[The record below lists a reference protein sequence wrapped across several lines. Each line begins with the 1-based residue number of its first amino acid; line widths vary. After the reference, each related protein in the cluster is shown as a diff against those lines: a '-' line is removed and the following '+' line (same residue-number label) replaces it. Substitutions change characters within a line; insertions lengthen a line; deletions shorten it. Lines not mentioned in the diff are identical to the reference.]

1 MKIDRKYGSVTLSHP
16 LLTFGICAQPQVLNN
31 VISNQH
37 FIGKGLTQRFLFC
50 LPDSMIGHR
59 KLIQDIN
66 GTEVTKKY
74 QELIYRLLNMPPNP
88 DQCIELTCKATDLF
102 TAYADKIEFQMSE
115 KEALADYRDFF
126 SKLPGKT
133 LRMAGSLH
141 LCEHSTSECIS
152 GPTMAAAIEISKYY
166 GQQYLKMMC
175 AESYND
181 IPQLVLDKMIALAK
195 KNGVSII
202 SFRDIKRSVRK
213 LTDEQ
218 VRDALEVLTTHKYIS
233 YVPPEHNSGNRRK
246 ESYALNP
253 ILLES
258 SHCPLT
264 IKNHKRKR

>member
-50 LPDSMIGHR
+50 LPNSMIGHR

-115 KEALADYRDFF
+115 NEALADRLQRFFQQAAGQNTSYGRITSSLRTFHFGMYIGSNNGGSYRNI
-126 SKLPGKT
+126 KV
-133 LRMAGSLH
+133 LR
-141 LCEHSTSECIS
+141 T
-152 GPTMAAAIEISKYY
+152 AI
-166 GQQYLKMMC
+166 
-175 AESYND
+175 
-181 IPQLVLDKMIALAK
+181 P
-195 KNGVSII
+195 
-202 SFRDIKRSVRK
+202 
-213 LTDEQ
+213 
-218 VRDALEVLTTHKYIS
+218 
-233 YVPPEHNSGNRRK
+233 
-246 ESYALNP
+246 
-253 ILLES
+253 
-258 SHCPLT
+258 
-264 IKNHKRKR
+264 